1 MGKMKFYLLLPMIA
15 VLAFGSVSFA
25 QSSADMETLKA
36 ELRAELKAELKQEL
50 MAELKSETKA
60 DIQEA
65 TVGLRSVLRADFKDD
80 IRTEIMQ
87 EDISSAVEE
96 ALAGSAI
103 MGGLFK
109 GTTVSGFIDTN
120 FMYNLRNSG
129 ENTSNRQANS
139 KVNFIGENDDNTFT
153 LENFAMFM
161 DKEATDEHP
170 IGWQMHTYWGE
181 KAQGITFNGPGNDV
195 PGGDGTN
202 AGNNDRF
209 AMATA
214 NITWNAPVFG
224 KTVPI
229 TMGKMYTWIGYEL
242 VENIGNP
249 NYTHGIVYNN
259 AIPFTHMGISFDVSE
274 FLPSDKWGLTLY
286 FNNGWDSYID
296 NNEGKSYGAYLTY
309 TPNDDFFIS
318 LATINGPET
327 AQDGSAGF
335 SGKNESS
342 NVFMYDIVM
351 TYSLPQIDK
360 LSLGFNWDHGRA
372 KDNAFTAFTDPNV
385 ASANSRADSS
395 AHWWAAVFYAM
406 YDFTDNQQGAFRYEY
421 FDDDDGAKGFG
432 ISMYSLTYTHNITIA
447 DNLMIRPEVRYN
459 KYNVSDGQEEAGMG
473 LVHGQNDDST
483 VQGTSGD
490 LTSDDEVIL
499 ALGVE
504 YVF

>member
-80 IRTEIMQ
+80 IRSEIMQ
-87 EDISSAVEE
+87 EDITSAVED

-109 GTTVSGFIDTN
+109 GVTATGFIDVN
-120 FMYNLRNSG
+120 FMYNLANHGTTNETDGSGGRNQ
-129 ENTSNRQANS
+129 NDTI
-139 KVNFIGENDDNTFT
+139 NFIGENDDNTFT
-153 LENFAMFM
+153 LENFALFL
-161 DKEATDEHP
+161 DKEATDDHP

-181 KAQGITFNGPGNDV
+181 KAERITFNGQED
-195 PGGDGTN
+195 DTDK
-202 AGNNDRF
+202 NDRF
-209 AMATA
+209 AVVTA
-214 NITWNAPVFG
+214 NMSWNAPVLG
-224 KTVPI
+224 KHVNI
-229 TMGKMYTWIGYEL
+229 TMGKIYTWIGYEL

-249 NYTHGIVYNN
+249 NYTHGTVYNN
-259 AIPFTHMGISFDVSE
+259 AIPFTHMGMSFDVSE

-286 FNNGWDSYID
+286 LVNGWDSYID
-296 NNEGKSYGAYLTY
+296 NNDTKSYGAYLTY

-318 LATINGPET
+318 LATINGAET
-327 AQDGSAGF
+327 SKTGTVATFNGRH
-335 SGKNESS
+335 ESD

-351 TYSLPQIDK
+351 TYSLPQVDK

-372 KDNAFTAFTDPNV
+372 KNNGINTAVGSEGF
-385 ASANSRADSS
+385 NSSDSS
-395 AHWWAAVFYAM
+395 AHWWAAVVYAM
-406 YDFTDNQQGAFRYEY
+406 YDYTDNQQGAFRYEY

-432 ISMYSLTYTHNITIA
+432 HSMYTITYTHNITIA
-447 DNLMIRPEVRYN
+447 DNLMLRPEIRYN

-473 LVHGQNDDST
+473 LTHGVDSEF
-483 VQGTSGD
+483 
-490 LTSDDEVIL
+490 TSDDETIL
-499 ALGVE
+499 AFGAE
-504 YVF
+504 YIF